1 MGILSPRIYLPGGL
15 SEKEQEY
22 IILHEKLHIRRLD
35 HVVKPAAFAALCVHW
50 FNPLVWIAFI
60 FFCKDME
67 MSCDEA
73 VIKRMG
79 EGIRAD
85 YSASLLAL
93 SQRRVV
99 RGIPVDFGEGDAMGR
114 VKNLAALRKTRKG
127 VAAAL
132 SAGIVFLIVC
142 LAFSRK
148 PLVSDANQPEANESG
163 MPGAGTSGTGTP
175 GTEAAEADKMESE
188 QPDPLV
194 VSLDI
199 AEHYVTSKGDPSNL
213 YYIDENNILWG
224 SGRNEYGQ
232 LGQGTK
238 DHEFYSE
245 AVKIAENVVHVD
257 YSQRGFVIYLTK
269 DQKLYGMGNARCG
282 AFQRYEQVSWTQ
294 FTTGEDSA
302 VTTPLLLME
311 DVAIA
316 CCGRD
321 DIVCL
326 KEDGTVWTWGYN
338 SAGNCGVAGLA
349 VVSEPTMAAEGV
361 VMVWTDLAVD
371 SYPQPDP
378 DADQVA
384 MAWTGSLRYDT
395 NYKNI
400 AELEDIYP
408 RALNN
413 TVIRKADG
421 SYWVCG
427 ENVGTE
433 EKVVR
438 GEVGDYT
445 RICTHEFYPC
455 YQLLDAGAEK

>member
-1 MGILSPRIYLPGGL
+1 
-15 SEKEQEY
+15 
-22 IILHEKLHIRRLD
+22 
-35 HVVKPAAFAALCVHW
+35 
-50 FNPLVWIAFI
+50 
-60 FFCKDME
+60 

-302 VTTPLLLME
+302 VTTPLLLMG

-326 KEDGTVWTWGYN
+326 KEDGTVWTWGVIYAEGNIISHNLDYVHKPKKILENAVLVTGGWFNHAALLQDGTVWTWGYN

-400 AELEDIYP
+400 AELGDIYP